1 MVSLFILGLK
11 CSSYCCYPDVLK
23 VNLLQSFFFF
33 FLGGGGCFKDN
44 ILLLYVTLNFSS
56 LASGSSGL
64 GSSPGREHC
73 VLVLGK
79 AINSHS
85 ASLHPGV

>member
-23 VNLLQSFFFF
+23 VNLLQSW
-33 FLGGGGCFKDN
+33 GGGGCCKDN
-44 ILLLYVTLNFSS
+44 ILLIYVTLNFSS